1 MNAAKASA
9 SVDVEYSR
17 VHPGISSH
25 QIQHGPMATKII
37 YALQD
42 DEFRE
47 SLKEVYKRAATD
59 PDFRQLALHDAAAAF
74 KEVGYTT
81 RNWTIEFVEAKEG
94 VDDVLQLPPAIEVT
108 PDLTEEEL
116 EAVAGGILKNDGCC
130 IIISCSNVSCVVDS
144 SDTSF

>member
-9 SVDVEYSR
+9 PVVVEHGR

-47 SLKEVYKRAATD
+47 SLKELYKRAATD
-59 PDFRQLALHDAAAAF
+59 PDFRQRALHDSAAAF
-74 KEVGYTT
+74 AEVGYTM
-81 RNWTIEFVEAKEG
+81 RSWKIEFVEAKEG
-94 VDDVLQLPPAIEVT
+94 IDDVLQLPPAIEVT
-108 PDLTEEEL
+108 PELTEEEL
-116 EAVAGGILKNDGCC
+116 EAVAGGAQEDCC
-130 IIISCSNVSCVVDS
+130 TIFTCSNVSCVVVS
-144 SDTSF
+144 KAE